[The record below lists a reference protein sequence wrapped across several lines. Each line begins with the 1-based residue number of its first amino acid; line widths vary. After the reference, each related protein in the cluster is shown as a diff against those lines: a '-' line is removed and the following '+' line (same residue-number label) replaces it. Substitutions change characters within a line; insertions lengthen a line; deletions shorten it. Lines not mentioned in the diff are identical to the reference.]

1 MIINRFAACQV
12 TGKIVPELRWYILA
26 VDLLYAAFLGLIA
39 GLIPVYLGIAPWGAL
54 RRAGVAVRTVLI
66 SFAIGVLLFLFVDVF
81 NEAMSLGSSVGVVL
95 GGTLVVSGLVI
106 GLLGLAA
113 FESIRIRSHHRQK
126 GYHPEQVKPD
136 KGSQP
141 VQASISFAYLIA
153 LGIGLHNLGEG
164 LAIGSAY
171 AAGAIA
177 LTTLLIVGFAL
188 HNGTEGF
195 GIVAPLGKANLRP
208 RDPILM
214 GLIAGGPTILGAL
227 IGAVFYSDA
236 LAALFFALAAGAIL
250 YVVIELVP
258 IAYTREHRHL
268 ILIGV
273 TIGIIAMYLT
283 ELLLSV

>member
-1 MIINRFAACQV
+1 MLAA
-12 TGKIVPELRWYILA
+12 
-26 VDLLYAAFLGLIA
+26 DLLYAAFLGLIA
-39 GLIPVYLGIAPWGAL
+39 GLIPVYLGIAPFSAIRKTGVVL
-54 RRAGVAVRTVLI
+54 RTALI

-81 NEAMSLGSSVGVVL
+81 HEAMSLGGSVGDVM
-95 GGTLVVSGLVI
+95 GGVLVVAGLVT
-106 GLLGLAA
+106 GLLGLTV
-113 FESIRIRSHHRQK
+113 FESIRIRTRPRQR
-126 GYHPEQVKPD
+126 GYHPEPSNSE
-136 KGSQP
+136 KGSAP
-141 VQASISFAYLIA
+141 VQASVSFAYLIA

-171 AAGAIA
+171 AAGAVA
-177 LTTLLIVGFAL
+177 LSTLLIIGFAL

-195 GIVAPLGKANLRP
+195 GIVAPLGKAKVRL

-214 GLIAGGPTILGAL
+214 GLIAGGPTIIGAIL
-227 IGAVFYSDA
+227 GAVFYSDA

-268 ILIGV
+268 ILVGV
-273 TIGIIAMYLT
+273 TIGIIVMYLT